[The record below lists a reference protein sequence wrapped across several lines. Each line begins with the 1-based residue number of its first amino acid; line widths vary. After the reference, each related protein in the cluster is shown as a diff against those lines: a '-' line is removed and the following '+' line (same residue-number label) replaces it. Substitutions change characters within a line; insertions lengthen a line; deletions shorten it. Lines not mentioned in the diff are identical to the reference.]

1 MTKFKGFR
9 TIAINGAVFVVML
22 GAALSG
28 QITDPDIL
36 RGIVMATAVA
46 NVVIRFFTDT
56 SVGKSN

>member
-1 MTKFKGFR
+1 MTKFKGWR
-9 TIAINGAVFVVML
+9 TLAINIAVFVVML

-28 QITDPDIL
+28 QITDPAIL

-56 SVGKSN
+56 AVGKQE